1 MLQSTL
7 TDRFQT
13 TIPLEVR
20 QALNLVPRQRI
31 AYEVRS
37 DGSVLLRPVPHLD
50 SLFGSLKPVRP
61 VEATQSGKKA
71 AREAMSMQ
79 VARYE
84 PRA

>member
-20 QALNLVPRQRI
+20 QALNLVPHQRI

-37 DGSVLLRPVPHLD
+37 DGSVLLRAVPHLD
-50 SLFGSLKPVRP
+50 SLFGSLKPGRP
-61 VEATQSGKKA
+61 AEATQAEKKA
-71 AREAMSMQ
+71 AREAMSRSVSSKM
-79 VARYE
+79 
-84 PRA
+84 PR

>member
-20 QALNLVPRQRI
+20 QALNLLPRQRI
-31 AYEVRS
+31 AYEVRG

-61 VEATQSGKKA
+61 IEPTQTEKKA
-71 AREAMSMQ
+71 AREAMSRSVSSKTPQ
-79 VARYE
+79 
-84 PRA
+84 

>member
-20 QALNLVPRQRI
+20 QALNLLPRQRI

-50 SLFGSLKPVRP
+50 SLFGSLKPGRP
-61 VEATQSGKKA
+61 AEPTQTEKKS
-71 AREAMSMQ
+71 AREAMSRSVSSKM
-79 VARYE
+79 
-84 PRA
+84 PR